1 MGALSSLRA
10 QRTGWKGKR
19 PDTRAVSGARKGG
32 GVTKVLFHAD
42 GDAFLASVEQRD
54 DDRLRG
60 RPVAVGEQ
68 VVACASYEARALGVH
83 AGMPI
88 GQVRRRWPQVCVVPY
103 RPHVYDEA
111 SARLFEVFR
120 GFTPLVEPGSM
131 EEAFLD
137 VTGRDREDPAG
148 LAAALRAEARA
159 RVGVPVSVGVGRTK
173 LIAKL
178 ASRRAKPDGLVV
190 VDTALEE
197 RLRPRLR
204 LDDLWG
210 VGPTTYERLHAAG
223 LVTVSDLSGTSE
235 GDLRAHGISTAM
247 ARRLVSIAT
256 GTDDATIRLP
266 TARKSVGASRS
277 MPSTR
282 TRSTVRAALAAQVSR
297 ALERLGADPRLPRR
311 LEVQVRYDDG
321 AVLVQRG
328 PLPTP
333 TRDPAAVLA
342 SAGALLDTSGWE
354 RDGRG
359 VTLVGIALHLPAQPS
374 GP

>member
-1 MGALSSLRA
+1 M
-10 QRTGWKGKR
+10 
-19 PDTRAVSGARKGG
+19 
-32 GVTKVLFHAD
+32 TKVLFHAD

-60 RPVAVGEQ
+60 RPLAVGEQ

-83 AGMPI
+83 AGMPL
-88 GQVRRRWPQVCVVPY
+88 GQVRRRWPQVVVVPY
-103 RPHVYDEA
+103 RPEVSEEA

-120 GFTPLVEPGSM
+120 RFTPLVEPGSM

-137 VTGRDREDPAG
+137 VTGRDHGDPAG
-148 LAAALRAEARA
+148 LARALRAEARA

-190 VDTALEE
+190 VDAALEE

-210 VGPTTYERLHAAG
+210 VGPATYGKLHAAG
-223 LVTVSDLSGTSE
+223 LVTVSDLWGASE
-235 GDLRAHGISTAM
+235 EDLRAHGISTAM

-266 TARKSVGASRS
+266 TARRSVGASRS
-277 MPSTR
+277 LPSTR
-282 TRSTVRAALAAQVSR
+282 TRSTVRSALAAQVSR
-297 ALERLGADPRLPRR
+297 ALERLGADLRLPRR
-311 LEVQVRYDDG
+311 IEVQVRFDDG
-321 AVLVQRG
+321 TVLVQRG
-328 PLPTP
+328 PLPAP
-333 TRDPAAVLA
+333 TRDPAAVLV
-342 SAGALLDTSGWE
+342 SADALLETSDWE
-354 RDGRG
+354 QDGRG
-359 VTLVGIALHLPAQPS
+359 VTLVGIALHLPSQPS